1 MLMKKTVF
9 LKLMS
14 EIISSV
20 VNFDELIKDVPDNM
34 HITVTTIGDYD
45 GTVDRQQ
52 EKRNEINRN
61 FKNEN
66 YVLIDKNDYLIIY
79 NERHTHVVIFA

>member
-20 VNFDELIKDVPDNM
+20 VDFDELIKDIPDNM

-45 GTVDRQQ
+45 GNIDRQQ
-52 EKRNEINRN
+52 EKRKEINRN
-61 FKNEN
+61 FRNEN
-66 YVLIDKNDYLIIY
+66 YVLIDKNDYLVIY

>member
-14 EIISSV
+14 EIISSIV
-20 VNFDELIKDVPDNM
+20 DFDELIKDIPDNM

-45 GTVDRQQ
+45 GNIDKQQ
-52 EKRNEINRN
+52 EKRKEINRN
-61 FKNEN
+61 FRNEN
-66 YVLIDKNDYLIIY
+66 YVLIDKNDYLVIY